1 MGWSTELFTN
11 ISFNRKTYNTR
22 YDVERDLEES
32 KDMLN
37 SMIQR
42 LKQMVTITD
51 PKKFIDEET
60 DPLWWLNNETDEI
73 LNEIQD
79 LTIEIWKLEKL
90 LDEWNACHTPDGEP
104 IDLPEGVNYMSS
116 FIWGD
121 FVEGP
126 SKKKTKEIL
135 GQVGKSKEEAKP
147 AENE

>member
-22 YDVERDLEES
+22 YDVERDLEEN

-51 PKKFIDEET
+51 PKKFIDDET

-73 LNEIQD
+73 LSEIQE
-79 LTIEIWKLEKL
+79 LAIENWKLEKL
-90 LDEWNACHTPDGEP
+90 LDEWNACHTPEGEP
-104 IDLPEGVNYMSS
+104 IDLPENVNYMSS

-135 GQVGKSKEEAKP
+135 GQTKKAKEEAKP